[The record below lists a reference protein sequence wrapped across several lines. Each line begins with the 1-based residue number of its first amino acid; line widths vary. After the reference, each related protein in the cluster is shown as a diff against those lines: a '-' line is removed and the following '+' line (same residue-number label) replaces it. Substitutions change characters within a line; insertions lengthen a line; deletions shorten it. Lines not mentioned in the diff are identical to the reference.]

1 LSCSSDGLKI
11 YLTKDTN
18 AISKGSIRVAMLP
31 IAFKAKTYL
40 GDSTS
45 LPSDFKGK
53 YVLPDFWPI
62 SCAPCIQEIK
72 DYYIDIYNK

>member
-1 LSCSSDGLKI
+1 
-11 YLTKDTN
+11 
-18 AISKGSIRVAMLP
+18 MLP

-45 LPSDFKGK
+45 FPSDFKGK